1 MFWMEIDHHFLC
13 LKTYFISKSGK
24 IATKTCCAKESHF
37 FWEPQPNSCQKIPY
51 NKLPWMRSST
61 FWLSSSSNSISD
73 SIEESV
79 LAPSSSSESSKTT
92 AVSLMMGRGS
102 SIKRKTNYYIYFF
115 IVANVQVIKIGR
127 NWKSLYKIVSIRNAN
142 M

>member
-1 MFWMEIDHHFLC
+1 MFWIFCKNWFYLQIRKNCNQNLLC
-13 LKTYFISKSGK
+13 KGVS
-24 IATKTCCAKESHF
+24 F
-37 FWEPQPNSCQKIPY
+37 FCEPHPKSCQKIPY

-102 SIKRKTNYYIYFF
+102 SIKRKKKYYIYFF

-127 NWKSLYKIVSIRNAN
+127 TWKSLYKIVSIRNAN